1 MDVTYEETILYLC
14 SEEGCPGSISLSKS
28 LPSPE
33 GSKCM
38 ACRKGHYIKYEEPKF
53 TGWRWEE
60 IDGGFVAGNHT
71 CLGVVDKNL

>member
-1 MDVTYEETILYLC
+1 MDVRYEDIVDYIC
-14 SEEGCPGSISLSKS
+14 SEEGCPGSIGLSKM

-33 GSKCM
+33 GMICL
-38 ACRKGHYIKYEEPKF
+38 ACRKGHYIKYEKPKF
-53 TGWRWEE
+53 TGWGWTE